1 MIDFEATIIGAG
13 VVGLSIARELSKSG
27 KKVLVI
33 EKNKSFGEENS
44 SRNSGVIHAGIYYN
58 ENTLKDKWCAKGN
71 ARLYSYVQERKINFI
86 KKIKRSSDILHVFSA
101 ILCELLSLRHL

>member
-1 MIDFEATIIGAG
+1 MVDFEATIIGAG
-13 VVGLSIARELSKSG
+13 VIGLSIARGLSKCE

-71 ARLYSYVQERKINFI
+71 
-86 KKIKRSSDILHVFSA
+86 SSLHS
-101 ILCELLSLRHL
+101 LSHSSRASRIIY